1 MRANIVSNTHRRME
15 NVYIIM
21 RANNMPYSHK
31 EHILNAF
38 YIKYAHRYWSQSSSN
53 HTLRESL

>member
-1 MRANIVSNTHRRME
+1 
-15 NVYIIM
+15 M

-31 EHILNAF
+31 EHVLNAF